1 MQPTPTD
8 LLISSGLVLTDPAE
22 PPIGAYVTV
31 QGGRIVAVEPVN
43 GPAPCAEGLRARAD
57 TGQPGVRL
65 LDATDRLVV
74 PGFVNAHYHSYDVLA
89 KGLLEDLPFDLWAL
103 LSQPA
108 YWGSRPASELRLRTL
123 IGGIECLLNG
133 ITCVQDMNSLVPQDE
148 ATLDTILS
156 AYAEIGLRVVFS
168 VAVRDEAALDI
179 APFLP
184 PDTPPDVAT
193 LVAGKPGCAATDL
206 AFVEAQLKRLRPL
219 PPTLHW
225 ALSPSGP
232 QRCTMPLLEGI
243 AALSA
248 THGLPVTTHVYETPA
263 QLAKARLAYPEHGG
277 SLIER
282 MAAAG
287 LLTPRTTIAHSVW
300 ITRAEIDRLAEAG
313 TGVVLNPMAN
323 LKLKSGIAPFLS
335 LRDAGVRVALGCDN
349 CSCGDTQ
356 NMFQAMKLYAL
367 LAAGSDP
374 QPTGIDAA
382 AALRAATQGGAEAVG
397 LAGEIGA
404 IAPGHRADI
413 VLLDLADLA
422 YQPLNSP
429 VRQLVY
435 AESGRGVRTV
445 LVEGRVVVDDGR
457 VTGVDLVALRAVLED
472 AMARFRHDYER
483 LRARQETAF
492 PWLLAANRRLGGG
505 SHRFIAPHAQGEAAP
520 DGL

>member
-1 MQPTPTD
+1 MLHETPD
-8 LLISSGLVLTDPAE
+8 VLIADGLVLTE
-22 PPIGAYVTV
+22 PGAAPQRAHVV
-31 QGGRIVAVEPVN
+31 VRQGRIAAVEPAE
-43 GPAPCAEGLRARAD
+43 GPAPLAGALRQRA
-57 TGQPGVRL
+57 GRGEPGVRVI
-65 LDATDRLVV
+65 DAADRLVV

-108 YWGSRPASELRLRTL
+108 YWGPRPASELRLRTL
-123 IGGIECLLNG
+123 IGGIECLRNG

-184 PDTPPDVAT
+184 PDTPPEVAA

-206 AFVEAQLKRLRPL
+206 AFVAAQLKRLHPL

-243 AALSA
+243 GALSA
-248 THGLPVTTHVYETPA
+248 EHALPVTTHVYETPA
-263 QLAKARLAYPEHGG
+263 QRAKARIAYPDQGG

-300 ITRAEIDRLAEAG
+300 TTRAEIERLAEAG
-313 TGVVLNPMAN
+313 AGVVLNPMAN
-323 LKLKSGIAPFLS
+323 LKLKSGVAPFLA
-335 LRDAGVRVALGCDN
+335 LKEAGVRVALGCDN

-382 AALRAATQGGAEAVG
+382 AALRAATLGGARAVG

-404 IAPGHRADI
+404 IAPGYRADI
-413 VLLDLADLA
+413 ALLDLGDIA

-435 AESGRGVRTV
+435 AECGRGVRTV
-445 LVEGRVVVDDGR
+445 LVEGRVVLDEGR
-457 VTGVDLVALRAVLED
+457 VTGVDAAALRAALED
-472 AMARFRHDYER
+472 AMARFRHDYAA
-483 LRARQETAF
+483 LHARQSAAF
-492 PWLLAANRRLGGG
+492 PWLLAANRRIAESGPTLD
-505 SHRFIAPHAQGEAAP
+505 RFIGTATGA
-520 DGL
+520 